1 MSLRLARS
9 LRDSLART
17 RNSVFSRVAELVG
30 ASQVTSSTWDELEDL
45 LIQSDA
51 GVDTTTYLVDRLR
64 SRTRGEAILQEGRLR
79 EALREELLALLHPCR
94 SIYRSSVPPTVL
106 LTVGVN
112 GSGKTTTIAKL
123 AHSYRLQGQK
133 VLLAAGDTF
142 RAAATDQLE
151 VWANR
156 AGAEIVRGPEGG
168 DPGAVAFDAM
178 QAAVAR
184 GVDVLI
190 VDTAGR
196 LHTQYNLMAEL
207 RKVHRVIRK
216 AIESAPH
223 ETLLVLDATTG
234 QNALAQARHFLTA
247 VEVTGVILAKLDSTA
262 RGGVVFGIAR
272 ELGLPVLLAGTGEG
286 LEDMVPFD
294 PAAFVDGLFS

>member
-1 MSLRLARS
+1 MSLRLGRS

-30 ASQVTSSTWDELEDL
+30 ASQVTASTWDELEEL

-51 GVDTTTYLVDRLR
+51 GVETTLYLVERLR
-64 SRTRGEAILQEGRLR
+64 DRARGEAILKEGCLR
-79 EALREELLALLHPCR
+79 EALREELLALLRPSRDLNR
-94 SIYRSSVPPTVL
+94 SDAPPTVL
-106 LTVGVN
+106 LMVGVN
-112 GSGKTTTIAKL
+112 GSGKTTSIAKL
-123 AHSYRLQGQK
+123 AYSYRKQGQK

-142 RAAATDQLE
+142 RAAAIDQLE
-151 VWANR
+151 AWADR

-168 DPGAVAFDAM
+168 DPGAVAYDAL

-207 RKVHRVIRK
+207 RKVHRVIGK
-216 AIESAPH
+216 AVNAAPH

-234 QNALAQARHFLTA
+234 QNALAQARHFQSA

-286 LEDMVPFD
+286 LDDMVPFD
-294 PAAFVDGLFS
+294 PSAFVDGLFA